1 MFFPA
6 EAGVPEFAVCFHRD
20 GAVQC
25 WPQSCVFY
33 FLISGPCGPSII
45 FALVCHGLSFGLR
58 TLLGE
63 KGIRASVPV
72 LASDPCLC
80 ILRSYSLYKLS
91 ELQRFLEERHLAL
104 LGYGSLRQVKM
115 LRFEAMDFCP

>member
-1 MFFPA
+1 M
-6 EAGVPEFAVCFHRD
+6 PEFAVCFHRD

-33 FLISGPCGPSII
+33 FLISCLGPSII

-63 KGIRASVPV
+63 KGIRASVPCSCFGP
-72 LASDPCLC
+72 L
-80 ILRSYSLYKLS
+80 SLHS
-91 ELQRFLEERHLAL
+91 EVVFLIQVVRVAKISGRKT
-104 LGYGSLRQVKM
+104 LGTVGFGSLRQVKM
-115 LRFEAMDFCP
+115 LRFEVIEFCP